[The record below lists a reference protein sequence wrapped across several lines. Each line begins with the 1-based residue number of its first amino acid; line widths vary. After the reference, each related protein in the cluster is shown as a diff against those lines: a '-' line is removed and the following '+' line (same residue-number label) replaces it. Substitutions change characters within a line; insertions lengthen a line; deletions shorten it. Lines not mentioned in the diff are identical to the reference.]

1 MLKTVIIFSTA
12 LFLGACSTNETTE
25 STTEAEVSIELKEIQ
40 EASEHLSDDS
50 EQLNLKADSLLNS
63 I

>member
-1 MLKTVIIFSTA
+1 MLKTVVIFSTT

-25 STTEAEVSIELKEIQ
+25 STTETEVSFELKEIQ